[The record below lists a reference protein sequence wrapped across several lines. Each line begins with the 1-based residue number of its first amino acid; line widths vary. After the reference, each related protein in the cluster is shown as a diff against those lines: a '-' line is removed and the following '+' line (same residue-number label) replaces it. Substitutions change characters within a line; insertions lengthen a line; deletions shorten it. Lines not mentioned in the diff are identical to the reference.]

1 VDSTLRR
8 RLMEGAADPLRIGEV
23 RPAGEGLFPP
33 VVVVDGVGEQVEP
46 VTVYLRD
53 LALSDMSRLT
63 CRSYAF
69 DLLRWF
75 RFLWALDVAW
85 ERASSA
91 EVAVMVGWMKTA
103 RNPQRAT
110 RSGKG
115 RGAVNSR
122 TGKALLGPGYSP
134 RTVNHALSV
143 VSRFYEFHARY
154 GNGPVINPVPT
165 VAQRRGVLAH
175 RSPLEPAPILR
186 RARLRQRV
194 PAAAPKT
201 IPDPLWDELFAVM
214 SCDRDRALI
223 CMYVSS
229 AARATELLGL
239 DIDDVDWSRQLV
251 HVVSKGSRLRQPVPV
266 SPESLVFLA
275 TYLAEAGT
283 PVPGEPLWRTRRGE
297 ARALTYWAMRRILQ
311 RANERL
317 GTNWTLHD
325 LRHTAAT
332 RLANDPAMTL
342 TEVRA
347 ILRHADINTTSIY
360 TAVRV
365 EDLFDKLQEHYARP
379 RQTTHFA
386 PGYDPDDVRVL
397 FGG

>member
-1 VDSTLRR
+1 VDTTLRR
-8 RLMEGAADPLRIGEV
+8 RLMEGTADPPRVGEV
-23 RPAGEGLFPP
+23 RPVGGGLFPP
-33 VVVVDGVGEQVEP
+33 VVVADAEGEPVEP
-46 VTVYLRD
+46 VTLYLRD
-53 LALSDMSRLT
+53 LALGDMSSLT

-85 ERASSA
+85 DRASSA
-91 EVAVMVGWMKTA
+91 EVAVMVGWMRTA
-103 RNPQRAT
+103 SNPQRVAQST
-110 RSGKG
+110 QG

-122 TGKALLGPGYSP
+122 TGKALLGPGYAP
-134 RTVNHALSV
+134 RTINHTLSV
-143 VSRFYEFHARY
+143 VSRFYEFHARH
-154 GNGPVINPVPT
+154 GNGPVINAVPA
-165 VAQRRGVLAH
+165 VAERRSVLAH
-175 RSPLEPAPILR
+175 RSPLEPTPRLR

-194 PAAAPKT
+194 SAAAPKAM
-201 IPDPLWDELFAVM
+201 PDALWDELFGVM

-229 AARATELLGL
+229 AARATELLGI

-275 TYLAEAGT
+275 KYLAAAGT
-283 PVPGEPLWRTRRGE
+283 PGPGEPLWRTRRGL
-297 ARALTYWAMRRILQ
+297 ARPLTYWAMRRILQ
-311 RANERL
+311 RANQRL

-332 RLANDPAMTL
+332 RLANDPAITL

-365 EDLFDKLQEHYARP
+365 EDLFDKLQQHYAKP
-379 RQTTHFA
+379 RQTTQFA
-386 PGYDPDDVRVL
+386 PGYDPDDVKVL